1 MKLRAFNLSP
11 YINKIFS
18 VAVFII
24 FILIFASCKKENYL
38 ANAYKSDFTNKEIS
52 TLTELEYWTKSS
64 NEWQVENNR
73 IECLVSKEF
82 RKIYLLTRQLS
93 TDEGNA
99 EIKVRLGFF
108 NDEISNLS
116 KNWAGVNIGSQGKL
130 DEIESTRNQKGINI
144 GVCTNGVLFIGSPSP
159 NKKNIN
165 IINALKNGVDLK
177 ILIKNNSDTYTIDF
191 SVLEINTGKV
201 LGRISKK
208 NIVLQQITGNFGL
221 ISNFENSEN
230 KTIKDAKSVW
240 FQNWEIKGSKV
251 EILEIK

>member
-1 MKLRAFNLSP
+1 MKLRAFNLSS

-24 FILIFASCKKENYL
+24 FILFFSSCKKENYL
-38 ANAYKSDFTNKEIS
+38 ASAYKSNFTNKEIS
-52 TLTELEYWTKSS
+52 SLPELEYWTKSS

-93 TDEGNA
+93 TDEGNV

-108 NDEISNLS
+108 NHEISNLS
-116 KNWAGVNIGSQGKL
+116 KNWAGIHIGNL
-130 DEIESTRNQKGINI
+130 NNQKGINI
-144 GVCTNGVLFIGSPSP
+144 GVCTNGFLFIGSPSP
-159 NKKNIN
+159 NQKNKNI
-165 IINALKNGVDLK
+165 IDALKKGVDLK
-177 ILIKNNSDTYTIDF
+177 VLITNNTNAYTIDF
-191 SVLEINTGKV
+191 SVLEIETGKV

-230 KTIKDAKSVW
+230 KIIKDAKSVW